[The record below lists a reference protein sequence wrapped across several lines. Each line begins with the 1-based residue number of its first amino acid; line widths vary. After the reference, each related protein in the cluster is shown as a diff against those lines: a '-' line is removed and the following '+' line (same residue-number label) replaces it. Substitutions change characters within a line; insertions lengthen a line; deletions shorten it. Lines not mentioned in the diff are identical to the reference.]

1 MSSKVAIVT
10 DSTAGIPA
18 NLMEG
23 LPIYT
28 LPLQV
33 IWGETIYQDG
43 IDITPAE
50 FYQALANAKVMP
62 STSQVT
68 PIAFIKLYEQL
79 LSEGYEI
86 LNILISAKLSG
97 TIDSATQAKAHFPG
111 ATIEI
116 FDSKAASMALGF
128 QVLYAARMVKDGAS
142 LKEVLQA
149 IEKLPEKSGA
159 TFVVDTLEFLH
170 RGGRIGGA
178 AAFLGNAFDLKPI
191 LELRDG
197 RIEAAEKV
205 RTKKKAILRTI
216 QLVQRKLDGYEKVH
230 LACLNANAPTEA
242 QMLLDEVCKTLSDQ
256 CIFETVAAD
265 VSPVIGTHTGPGTVG
280 LAYMFE

>member
-10 DSTAGIPA
+10 DSTAGIPSSLLA
-18 NLMEG
+18 D
-23 LPIYT
+23 LPIYS

-50 FYQALANAKVMP
+50 FYHALANSKVMP
-62 STSQVT
+62 TTSQVT
-68 PIAFIKLYEQL
+68 PAAFIHLYEKL
-79 LSEGYEI
+79 LSEGCEI
-86 LNILISAKLSG
+86 LSIHISSKLSG
-97 TIDSATQAKAHFPG
+97 TIDSATQAKANFPG
-111 ATIEI
+111 APIEI

-128 QVLYAARMVKDGAS
+128 QALAAARLAKNGAT
-142 LKEVLQA
+142 LQECLQA
-149 IEKLPEKSGA
+149 IIEMPDRSGA

-178 AAFLGNAFDLKPI
+178 AAFLGTALNLKPI

-205 RTKKKAILRTI
+205 RTKSKAIQRTI
-216 QLVQRKLDGYEKVH
+216 QLVQRKLEGYKKVH

-242 QMLLDEVCKTLSDQ
+242 QILLDEVCKMLPAEV
-256 CIFETVAAD
+256 IVETVAAD

-280 LAYMFE
+280 LAYLFE